1 MEQYLNQ
8 NESQL
13 ENRNKINLGV
23 LFLILFLISG
33 VFIYIYSGFEYNYLK
48 FLFSYSM
55 IWQISLILVGLWM
68 FKIKNIIDLSIGFLF
83 VIFSLSL
90 ITISIFNYQ
99 FSIKDNTQNN
109 LIQTDSVNKIIA
121 DTNFVFSEINVNSGE
136 INKFSFDFKSNYDMA
151 KFEQYKDDEQ
161 SQIINLNQKLFP
173 PGLGMYNK
181 SNELFLPKSTPF
193 IFNTKSNLSNLKFNL
208 SNTKLVS
215 SNIEISNSQLQIKV
229 DNLDIQ
235 GESILNLKSIFS
247 IVDIQVSKNIQI
259 ILTNSSKLSFNSF
272 QGIEKDNSN
281 STKYKSAWVP
291 MQYNSASNSDSNLY
305 KTEQKTIDDE
315 LSNEIKTKSINYQK
329 TLIIN
334 LDSTLSRIKI
344 SQK

>member
-1 MEQYLNQ
+1 MEQYLDQ
-8 NESQL
+8 NESQV
-13 ENRNKINLGV
+13 ENKNKINLGI
-23 LFLILFLISG
+23 LFIVLFLISG
-33 VFIYIYSGFEYNYLK
+33 IFIYIYSGFEYNYLK

-68 FKIKNIIDLSIGFLF
+68 FRIKNIIDLSIGFLF
-83 VIFSLSL
+83 LIFSLSL

-109 LIQTDSVNKIIA
+109 SIQTDSMNKVIA
-121 DTNFVFSEINVNSGE
+121 DTNFVFSEISVNTGE
-136 INKFSFDFKSNYDMA
+136 INKFSFDFKSNYDIA
-151 KFEQYKDDEQ
+151 KFEQYKDNNQ

-173 PGLGMYNK
+173 PGLGFYNK
-181 SNELFLPKSTPF
+181 SSELFIPKSTSF
-193 IFNTKSNLSNLKFNL
+193 IFNTKSNLSNLKVNL

-215 SNIEISNSQLQIKV
+215 SNIEISNSQLQIIV
-229 DNLDIQ
+229 DDLDIQ

-247 IVDIQVSKNIQI
+247 TVDIQVSKNIQI

-291 MQYNSASNSDSNLY
+291 MQYSSDNNSDSNVY
-305 KTEQKTIDDE
+305 KTEQKRIDDE
-315 LSNEIKTKSINYQK
+315 LSNEIKTESINYQK

-334 LDSTLSRIKI
+334 LDSTLSRVKI